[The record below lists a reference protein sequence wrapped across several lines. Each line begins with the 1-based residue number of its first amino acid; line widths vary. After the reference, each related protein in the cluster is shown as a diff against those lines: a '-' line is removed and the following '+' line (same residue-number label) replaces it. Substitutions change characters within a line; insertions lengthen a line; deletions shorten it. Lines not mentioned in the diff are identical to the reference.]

1 MIRLIAFDLD
11 GTIAN
16 TLPMCILAFQR
27 GVSPYA
33 GHELTIGE
41 ITGLFGLNE
50 VGMIGR
56 LAPGYLEEALEGYYA
71 VYESEHG
78 FCPSAFAGVSELVLA
93 LREKGKIVS
102 MITGKDDR
110 SCHISLRQF
119 GMDDLFDDVLTGS
132 ERGNNKK
139 ERMLELLEKYGLAPE
154 EFLYVGDAVADVIA
168 AKGAGV
174 RCLSAAWAETADR
187 DALEAVNPGQVFDR
201 FEDAAVYLLALE

>member
-16 TLPMCILAFQR
+16 TLPMCILAFQQ

-33 GHELTIGE
+33 GHALTIGE
-41 ITGLFGLNE
+41 ITSLFGLNE
-50 VGMIGR
+50 VGMVGR
-56 LAPGYLEEALEGYYA
+56 LAPGHVEEALEGYYA
-71 VYESEHG
+71 VYEAEHG
-78 FCPSAFAGVSELVLA
+78 RCPDAFPGVAALVSA

-119 GMDDLFDDVLTGS
+119 GMDDLFADVLTGS
-132 ERGNNKK
+132 ARGNNKK
-139 ERMLELLEKYGLAPE
+139 ERMLELLEKYGLRPD

-168 AKGAGV
+168 ANGAGV
-174 RCLSAAWAETADR
+174 RCISAAWAETADR
-187 DALEAVNPGQVFDR
+187 AALEAVNPGQVFDR
-201 FEDAAVYLLALE
+201 FEDAAAYLLALE